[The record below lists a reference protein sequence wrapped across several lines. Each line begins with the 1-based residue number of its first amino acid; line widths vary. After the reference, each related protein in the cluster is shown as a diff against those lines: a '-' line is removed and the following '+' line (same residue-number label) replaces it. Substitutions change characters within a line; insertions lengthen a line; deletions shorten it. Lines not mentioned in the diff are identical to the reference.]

1 MPQGRSGISATTAPN
16 MVLDAGEVWF
26 NIGITEL
33 EGAGSD
39 PWDDATSVSG
49 AVKVGGTRG
58 GSVFNPGRTL
68 REIPVDGSL
77 GPVKGYVRR
86 QRSAPTLTVNALEIT
101 EENVEYAIAGADNAT
116 KNTFQMITGGEIEDA
131 DYIDNVALATTLKG
145 ADHPIVIVLH
155 NVMVMEA
162 PEWTLTDSDEL
173 VLNITFTAHTEVDDP
188 NVEAFAIYHPGTVA
202 APS

>member
-16 MVLDAGEVWF
+16 MVLDSGEVWF
-26 NIGITEL
+26 NIGVTEL

-49 AVKVGGTRG
+49 AVRVGGTRG

-86 QRSAPTLTVNALEIT
+86 ERSAPTLTVNALEIT
-101 EENVEYAIAGADNAT
+101 EENVEVALAGADNVT
-116 KNTFQMITGGEIEDA
+116 KNAFQKITGGEIADD
-131 DYIDNVALATTLKG
+131 DYIDNVAIATTLKG
-145 ADHPIVIVLH
+145 SETPIVIVLH
-155 NVMVMEA
+155 NVMVMNA
-162 PEWTLTDSDEL
+162 PEWTLTDQNEM
-173 VLNITFTAHTEVDDP
+173 VLSIVFTGHTTVEAP
-188 NVEAFAIYHPGTVA
+188 NTEAFAIYHPGTVSA
-202 APS
+202 GS

>member
-16 MVLDAGEVWF
+16 MVLDSGEVWF
-26 NIGITEL
+26 NIGVTEL

-39 PWDDATSVSG
+39 PWDAATAVSG
-49 AVKVGGTRG
+49 AVRVGGTRG

-86 QRSAPTLTVNALEIT
+86 SRSAPTLTVNALEIT
-101 EENVEYAIAGADNAT
+101 EENVEVALAGANNVT
-116 KNTFQMITGGEIEDA
+116 KNSFQKITGGEIADS
-131 DYIDNVALATTLKG
+131 DYIENVALATTLKG
-145 ADHPIVIVLH
+145 SDVPIVIVLH
-155 NVMVMEA
+155 NVLVMEA
-162 PEWTLTDSDEL
+162 PEWNLTDQNEM
-173 VLNITFTAHTEVDDP
+173 VLSIVFTAHTEVDDP
-188 NVEAFAIYHPGTVA
+188 NEEAFAIYHPGTVA